1 MTSDNSQ
8 SFKYEAALVGK
19 TADAVDNR
27 NTSVKHT
34 KIVVPLKY
42 LSNFWRSLEMTL
54 INCKIILELN
64 LIEDRVVS
72 SAGDSEKF
80 KITDTKLHVPV
91 FTLSTNDRA
100 NLTKIY
106 WFKSSIYWI
115 NYQAIHAKVIDQG
128 SNINELLNVSFEGVK
143 RLFVLAYTITAG
155 AANNESGT
163 NDNKKCF
170 LLRRKGRKL

>member
-1 MTSDNSQ
+1 MTNDNSQ

-27 NTSVKHT
+27 NSSVKHT

-42 LSNFWRSLEMTL
+42 LSNFWRSLEMSL
-54 INCKIILELN
+54 INWKIVLELN

-80 KITDTKLHVPV
+80 RITDAKLHVPIV
-91 FTLSTNDRA
+91 TRSTKDRA
-100 NLTKIY
+100 NLTKVD
-106 WFKSSIYWI
+106 WFKSSVYWI
-115 NYQAIHAKVIDQG
+115 NYQALPAKVIDQE
-128 SNINELLNVSFEGVK
+128 SNINELLSVSFEGVK

-155 AANNESGT
+155 AANNESGR

-170 LLRRKGRKL
+170 LLRRKDRKL

>member
-106 WFKSSIYWI
+106 
-115 NYQAIHAKVIDQG
+115 
-128 SNINELLNVSFEGVK
+128 
-143 RLFVLAYTITAG
+143 
-155 AANNESGT
+155 
-163 NDNKKCF
+163 
-170 LLRRKGRKL
+170 